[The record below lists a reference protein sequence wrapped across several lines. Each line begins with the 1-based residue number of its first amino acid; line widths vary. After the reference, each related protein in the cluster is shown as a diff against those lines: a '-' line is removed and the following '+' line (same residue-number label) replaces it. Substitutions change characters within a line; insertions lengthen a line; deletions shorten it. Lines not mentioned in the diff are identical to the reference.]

1 MTELYRISGL
11 LIIATVTF
19 LCGCHFSS
27 VMIVA
32 MKYAEN
38 VYLEKSVK
46 LLERWLPASAREML
60 EKYLAQSD
68 EEADWNIEED
78 TEGFV
83 YCVFSWPE
91 TDSERAVLLVYDD
104 EMRIIADCSAVHCSV
119 SHLLSSVRLFD
130 ELCEESDW
138 MYLSHYTLCAD
149 LFPEIPWP
157 PEGKKVNREGEALLY
172 SNAYVTKAYR
182 RKHIFTVMT
191 EIMRE
196 FALRFQS
203 GNALLYTSFSLDP
216 DIAVYGP
223 DAVKEPY
230 HYSFEK
236 DEPDRMRNKMILEKL
251 GFEVIR
257 LQETE
262 EDPEADG
269 TKLWFAVKKENDV
282 IIDIEKESVS

>member
-1 MTELYRISGL
+1 
-11 LIIATVTF
+11 
-19 LCGCHFSS
+19 
-27 VMIVA
+27 MILT
-32 MKYAEN
+32 MKYTED
-38 VYLEKSVK
+38 VYLEKSLK
-46 LLERWLPASAREML
+46 LLERWLPLSAGEML
-60 EKYLAQSD
+60 EAYLSQT
-68 EEADWNIEED
+68 EREADWNIEED
-78 TEGFV
+78 PSGYV

-119 SHLLSSVRLFD
+119 SSLLSSTELFD

-138 MYLSHYTLCAD
+138 MYLSHYTLCAG
-149 LFPEIPWP
+149 LFPDVPYP
-157 PEGKKVNREGEALLY
+157 PEGNQVNRAGEALLY

-182 RKHIFTVMT
+182 RKHIFTVMS

-203 GNALLYTSFSLDP
+203 GSALLYTAFSLDP

-223 DAVKEPY
+223 DAVSEPY

>member
-1 MTELYRISGL
+1 
-11 LIIATVTF
+11 
-19 LCGCHFSS
+19 
-27 VMIVA
+27 MIVA
-32 MKYAEN
+32 MKQRES
-38 VYLEKSVK
+38 VYLEKSLK
-46 LLERWLPASAREML
+46 LLERWLPQSVPAMME
-60 EKYLAQSD
+60 EYLSKPR
-68 EEADWNIEED
+68 EEADWNVEED
-78 TEGFV
+78 SHGYV

-91 TDSERAVLLVYDD
+91 TASERIVLLVYDD
-104 EMRIIADCSAVHCSV
+104 GMRIIADCSAVHCSV
-119 SHLLSSVRLFD
+119 SDLLSSTALFD
-130 ELCEESDW
+130 ELCDESDW
-138 MYLSHYTLCAD
+138 MYLSHYTLCAG
-149 LFPEIPWP
+149 LFPDVPYP
-157 PEGKKVNREGEALLY
+157 PEGNQVNRAGEALLY

-182 RKHIFTVMT
+182 RKHIFTVMS

-203 GNALLYTSFSLDP
+203 GSALLYTAFSLDP

-223 DAVKEPY
+223 DAVSEPY

-262 EDPEADG
+262 EDVEADG

-282 IIDIEKESVS
+282 IIDVGKEIVS